1 MRVEISEEPIT
12 ALEEYAKVP
21 IAFEVSKV
29 FDVKEL
35 SNKGTEFSLSERHLD
50 IPYIKDYDAISG
62 ENPVQWAKRFDMSN
76 WGVFAAWTEG
86 RRIGGAVVA
95 FDTPGVIMLEN
106 RRDLAVLWDIRVSPQ
121 VRQQGAGSALLQAVE
136 AWAKA
141 RGCQQLKVET
151 QNINVAACNFYAQ
164 QGFTLTTVHRF
175 AYPNLP
181 DEIQL
186 IWCKKLFYQSPC
198 G

>member
-29 FDVKEL
+29 FDVKEP
-35 SNKGTEFSLSERHLD
+35 SNKGTKFSLSQRHLD
-50 IPYIKDYDAISG
+50 IPYIKDYDAIDG

-76 WGVFAAWTEG
+76 WGVFAAWAEG
-86 RRIGGAVVA
+86 RRIGGAIVA
-95 FDTPGVIMLEN
+95 FDTPGVMMLEN
-106 RRDLAVLWDIRVSPQ
+106 RRDLAVLWDIRISPQ
-121 VRQQGAGSALLQAVE
+121 VRHQGAGSALLQAVE

-141 RGCQQLKVET
+141 RGCQQLKIET

-164 QGFTLTTVHRF
+164 QGFKLTTVHRF

-186 IWCKKLFYQSPC
+186 IWCKELFYQPPC